1 MLSAVRTD
9 EALKAALHSR
19 WLTPRRAWG
28 QNRMADAIAAG
39 ECRRGVVAVHVLE
52 LRYSPLYAR
61 LILGRTIPD
70 KQELGKPLS
79 LAFSAIFRD
88 S

>member
-1 MLSAVRTD
+1 
-9 EALKAALHSR
+9 
-19 WLTPRRAWG
+19 
-28 QNRMADAIAAG
+28 MADAIAAG

-70 KQELGKPLS
+70 K
-79 LAFSAIFRD
+79 
-88 S
+88 